1 MKSNKI
7 VFIANS
13 LSIQRVIKRINSFVD
28 AGYNVEVYGFMRS
41 DVGHNGNVDIRF
53 KYSVIGEFPNS
64 MPYIKRL
71 FLMHKCIKDI
81 IPSVSDG
88 NTLLYLFGLETAL
101 VTTRLT
107 KTPYVYEEADLV
119 HTYIGN
125 RFVRSFLE
133 KKDVNIIKKS
143 QLTVLTSEGFVDY
156 HFGINP
162 PSNITVVSNR
172 LNPSVL
178 NLKKETKPNL
188 DVKHLKF
195 GFVGSFRFDSIVNF
209 CRVFVK
215 EYPQHEMHVY
225 GVIDDTN
232 RAFFSQFDNFYYHGP
247 FKNPDDLP
255 NIYANIDLSLS
266 TYDATTVNAR
276 YAEPNKMY
284 EAIYFDTPIIVSKDT
299 YLEKKVRNLGIGY
312 AIDALADEEILSF
325 VNGLSIESIDKCVYN
340 LKKINKSE
348 AVNSTDKLFE
358 HINKIV
364 LN

>member
-1 MKSNKI
+1 MKSKKI
-7 VFIANS
+7 VFIVNS

-28 AGYNVEVYGFMRS
+28 AGYNVEVYSFVRT

-81 IPSVSDG
+81 IPSISDG
-88 NTLLYLFGLETAL
+88 NTLLYLFGLETAI

-125 RFVRSFLE
+125 WLVRSLLE

-156 HFGINP
+156 HFGNTP

-178 NLKKETKPNL
+178 KLEMGFKSNFDMN
-188 DVKHLKF
+188 HLKL

-209 CRVFVK
+209 CKVFVK

-225 GVIDDTN
+225 GVIDDN
-232 RAFFSQFDNFYYHGP
+232 NKDFFSKFDNFFYHGP

-255 NIYANIDLSLS
+255 DIYANIDLSLS

-284 EAIYFDTPIIVSKDT
+284 EAIYFDTPIIVSRNT
-299 YLEKKVRNLGIGY
+299 FLEKKVSKLGIGF
-312 AIDALADEEILSF
+312 AINALDDKEITSFIDALSDERIY
-325 VNGLSIESIDKCVYN
+325 KCINN
-340 LKKINKSE
+340 LKKINKIE
-348 AVNSTDKLFE
+348 AINSSDTLFDQ
-358 HINKIV
+358 INKI
-364 LN
+364 LSH